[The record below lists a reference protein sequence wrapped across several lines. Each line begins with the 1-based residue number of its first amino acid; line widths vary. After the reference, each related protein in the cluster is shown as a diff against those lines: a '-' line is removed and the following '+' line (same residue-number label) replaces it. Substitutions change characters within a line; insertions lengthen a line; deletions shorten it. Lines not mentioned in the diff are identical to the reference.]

1 MSKPNTPQASPP
13 RALRWAVAGSVVVM
27 IAAGGLFYYAS
38 KMAAAKRQH
47 NHDEVVVNINAHSCD
62 PNELTVPAGRASF
75 RIVNRSERAVE
86 WEILDGVLVIEER
99 ENIAPG
105 LSQVIN
111 ANLQPGDYAI
121 TCGLLSNPRGVLH
134 VTPTAAS
141 DAAAKAKPSMVAFVG
156 PLSEFR
162 VYLATQGSALIKAV
176 TALNQAIASGDL
188 AQAQALYLPAR
199 AAYQRLA
206 PAAQRLAELDNS
218 INARA
223 DYFEKREQDPAFV
236 GFHRVEYAL
245 FQQRQPRRLEP
256 GRRAPA
262 GRRHPRSN
270 SKLLAQSLPPEQIGE
285 HRGAQP
291 QHPWPTC
298 APPAVKEERYSHAD
312 LNGFA
317 SNLETAHKVVELLR
331 PMLSK
336 SAPELLPKID
346 AALSDFDSVLNSFK
360 VRTATPLTTRSVAH
374 NANRSPTRPRHSPT
388 LWMASIPPSASPAC
402 KQKTNTDERIA
413 KPRCATSPPADGHG
427 CRRRRPGR
435 IGPELL
441 GDGCSPAQVTEAP
454 SSDKT
459 EDRHDFHGVHQTG
472 IVTPRPAS
480 GMLVSFDVLA
490 SDRQDR

>member
-1 MSKPNTPQASPP
+1 MSTPNTPQASPP

-75 RIVNRSERAVE
+75 RIVNRSDRAVE
-86 WEILDGVLVIEER
+86 WEVLDGVLVIEER

-176 TALNQAIASGDL
+176 TALNQAITSGDL

-245 FQQRQPRRLEP
+245 FQQRSLDGFIPVAERLLVDVTTL
-256 GRRAPA
+256 
-262 GRRHPRSN
+262 
-270 SKLLAQSLPPEQIGE
+270 KQQLLAQSLPPEQLVSIVVRNLNTLADVRAASGE
-285 HRGAQP
+285 
-291 QHPWPTC
+291 
-298 APPAVKEERYSHAD
+298 EERYSHAD

-331 PMLSK
+331 PMLTR
-336 SAPELLPKID
+336 SAPDLLPKID

-360 VRTATPLTTRSVAH
+360 VKDGYATYDTVSGAQRKQIADKAKALAD
-374 NANRSPTRPRHSPT
+374 A
-388 LWMASIPPSASPAC
+388 LDGIDPA
-402 KQKTNTDERIA
+402 
-413 KPRCATSPPADGHG
+413 
-427 CRRRRPGR
+427 
-435 IGPELL
+435 L
-441 GDGCSPAQVTEAP
+441 GL
-454 SSDKT
+454 
-459 EDRHDFHGVHQTG
+459 
-472 IVTPRPAS
+472 S
-480 GMLVSFDVLA
+480 GL
-490 SDRQDR
+490 

>member
-1 MSKPNTPQASPP
+1 MSKPNNSQASPP

-47 NHDEVVVNINAHSCD
+47 NHDEVVVNIHPGSCE
-62 PNELTVPAGRASF
+62 PNELSVPAGHASF

-162 VYLATQGSALIKAV
+162 VYLATQSSALIRAV
-176 TALNQAIASGDL
+176 TTLNQAINSGDL
-188 AQAQALYLPAR
+188 AQAQAAYLPAR
-199 AAYQRLA
+199 TAYQHLA

-236 GFHRVEYAL
+236 GFHRIEYAL
-245 FQQRQPRRLEP
+245 FQQRNLDGLSPVAERLL
-256 GRRAPA
+256 GDV
-262 GRRHPRSN
+262 N
-270 SKLLAQSLPPEQIGE
+270 TLKQQLLAKSLPPEQLVEILVRNLNTLADVRAASGE
-285 HRGAQP
+285 
-291 QHPWPTC
+291 
-298 APPAVKEERYSHAD
+298 EERYSHGD

-317 SNLETAHKVVELLR
+317 ANLETAHKVVELLR
-331 PMLSK
+331 PLLTK
-336 SAPELLPKID
+336 SAADLLPKID
-346 AALSDFDSVLNSFK
+346 SALGDFDNTLNGFK
-360 VRTATPLTTRSVAH
+360 VKDGY
-374 NANRSPTRPRHSPT
+374 
-388 LWMASIPPSASPAC
+388 ASYDTVSGEQRKQIADKAKALADALDAIDPA
-402 KQKTNTDERIA
+402 
-413 KPRCATSPPADGHG
+413 
-427 CRRRRPGR
+427 
-435 IGPELL
+435 L
-441 GDGCSPAQVTEAP
+441 GL
-454 SSDKT
+454 
-459 EDRHDFHGVHQTG
+459 
-472 IVTPRPAS
+472 S
-480 GMLVSFDVLA
+480 GL
-490 SDRQDR
+490 